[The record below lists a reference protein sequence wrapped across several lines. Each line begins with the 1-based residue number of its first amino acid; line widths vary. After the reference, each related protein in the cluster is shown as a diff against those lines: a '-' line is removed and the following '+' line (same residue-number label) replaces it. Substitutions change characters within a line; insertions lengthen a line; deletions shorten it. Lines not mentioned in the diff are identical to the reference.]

1 MTVEQIEIYRNPE
14 ALARAAA
21 DRFARMAN
29 VALKAA
35 GIFTVALSGGNTPKT
50 LYSLLGEDPGYRRK
64 LPWDKIFFFFG
75 DEGHVPPDHAESN
88 FRLAQEALFS
98 KIAIP
103 AGNIHRVPVEK
114 GNAAEASSYYER
126 DLKKFFGARDLVTG
140 GAPVFDLIFL
150 GTGPDGHT
158 ASLFP
163 GSAALNETGKWVT
176 ENWVEKLESF
186 RITVTYPVLNNAVLL
201 IVLVTGADKA
211 PIIENV
217 LEKQSNSQLYP
228 IQGVMPRF
236 GPKLWL
242 LDEAAASRLSSRTRN
257 GS

>member
-1 MTVEQIEIYRNPE
+1 
-14 ALARAAA
+14 
-21 DRFARMAN
+21 MAN
-29 VALKAA
+29 AALKAA
-35 GIFTVALSGGNTPKT
+35 GIFTVALSGGNTPKA
-50 LYSLLGEDPGYRRK
+50 LYSLLGEDPDYRKK
-64 LPWDKIFFFFG
+64 LPWDKTFFFFG
-75 DEGHVPPDHAESN
+75 DERHVPPDHAESN

-103 AGNIHRVPVEK
+103 AGNIHRIPAENS
-114 GNAAEASSYYER
+114 NAAEASSYYER
-126 DLKKFFGARDLVTG
+126 DLRRFFGERDLVTG

-150 GTGPDGHT
+150 GAGPDGHT

-176 ENWVEKLESF
+176 ENWVEELKSY

-201 IVLVTGADKA
+201 IVLVAGVEKA

-217 LEKQSNSQLYP
+217 LEKQSNSRLYP
-228 IQGVMPRF
+228 IQGIMPRF

-242 LDEAAASRLSSRTRN
+242 LDEAAASRLSSRVRN

>member
-1 MTVEQIEIYRNPE
+1 MEQIEIYRNPE
-14 ALARAAA
+14 VLARAAA
-21 DRFARMAN
+21 DRFRRVAN
-29 VALKAA
+29 AALKAA
-35 GIFTVALSGGNTPKT
+35 GIFTVALSGGNTPKA
-50 LYSLLGEDPGYRRK
+50 LYSLLGEDPDYRKK
-64 LPWDKIFFFFG
+64 LPWDKTFFFFG
-75 DEGHVPPDHAESN
+75 DERHVPPDHAESN

-103 AGNIHRVPVEK
+103 AGNIHRIPAENS
-114 GNAAEASSYYER
+114 NAVEASSYYER
-126 DLKKFFGARDLVTG
+126 DLRRFFGERDLVTG

-176 ENWVEKLESF
+176 ENWVEEFKSY

-201 IVLVTGADKA
+201 IVLVAGAEKA

-217 LEKQSNSQLYP
+217 LEKQSNSRLYP

-242 LDEAAASRLSSRTRN
+242 LDEAAASRLTSRVRN

>member
-21 DRFARMAN
+21 DRFRRVAN
-29 VALKAA
+29 AALKAA
-35 GIFTVALSGGNTPKT
+35 GIFTVALSGGNTPKA
-50 LYSLLGEDPGYRRK
+50 LYSLLGEDPDCRKK

-75 DEGHVPPDHAESN
+75 DERHVPPDHAESN

-103 AGNIHRVPVEK
+103 AGNIHRIRAENS
-114 GNAAEASSYYER
+114 NAAEASSYYER
-126 DLKKFFGARDLVTG
+126 DLRRFFGERDLVTG

-176 ENWVEKLESF
+176 ENWVEEFKSY

-201 IVLVTGADKA
+201 IVLVAGADKA

-228 IQGVMPRF
+228 IQRVMPRF

-242 LDEAAASRLSSRTRN
+242 LDEAAAGRLSSRVRN

>member
-1 MTVEQIEIYRNPE
+1 MEQIEIYWNPE

-21 DRFARMAN
+21 DRFRRVAN
-29 VALKAA
+29 AALKAA
-35 GIFTVALSGGNTPKT
+35 GIFTVALSGGNTPKA
-50 LYSLLGEDPGYRRK
+50 LYSLLGEDPDYRKK
-64 LPWDKIFFFFG
+64 LPWDKTFFFFG
-75 DEGHVPPDHAESN
+75 DERHVPPDHAESN

-103 AGNIHRVPVEK
+103 AGNIHRIPAENS
-114 GNAAEASSYYER
+114 NAAEASSYYER
-126 DLKKFFGARDLVTG
+126 DLRSFFGERDLVTG

-163 GSAALNETGKWVT
+163 GSAALNETGKWVA
-176 ENWVEKLESF
+176 ENWVEEFKSY

-201 IVLVTGADKA
+201 IVLVAGVEKA

-217 LEKQSNSQLYP
+217 LEKQSNSRLYP

-242 LDEAAASRLSSRTRN
+242 LDEAAASRLSSRVRN

>member
-14 ALARAAA
+14 VLARAAA
-21 DRFARMAN
+21 DRFRRVAN
-29 VALKAA
+29 AALKAA
-35 GIFTVALSGGNTPKT
+35 GIFTVALSGGHTPKA
-50 LYSLLGEDPGYRRK
+50 LYSLLGEDPDYRKK

-75 DEGHVPPDHAESN
+75 DERHVPPDHAESN

-103 AGNIHRVPVEK
+103 AGNIHRIPAENS
-114 GNAAEASSYYER
+114 NAAEASSYYER
-126 DLKKFFGARDLVTG
+126 DLRRFFGERDLVTG
-140 GAPVFDLIFL
+140 GAPV
-150 GTGPDGHT
+150 
-158 ASLFP
+158 
-163 GSAALNETGKWVT
+163 
-176 ENWVEKLESF
+176 
-186 RITVTYPVLNNAVLL
+186 LL
-201 IVLVTGADKA
+201 IVLVAGADKA

-228 IQGVMPRF
+228 IQRVMPRF

-242 LDEAAASRLSSRTRN
+242 LDEAAAGRLSSRVRN

>member
-1 MTVEQIEIYRNPE
+1 MEQIEIYRNPE

-21 DRFARMAN
+21 DRFRRVAN
-29 VALKAA
+29 AALKAA
-35 GIFTVALSGGNTPKT
+35 GIFTVALSGGNTPKAF
-50 LYSLLGEDPGYRRK
+50 YSFLGEDPDYRKK
-64 LPWDKIFFFFG
+64 LPWDKTFFFFG
-75 DEGHVPPDHAESN
+75 DERHVPPDHAESN

-98 KIAIP
+98 KITIP
-103 AGNIHRVPVEK
+103 AGNIHRIPAENS
-114 GNAAEASSYYER
+114 NAAEASSFYER
-126 DLKKFFGARDLVTG
+126 DLRSFFGERDLVTG

-176 ENWVEKLESF
+176 ENWVEEFKSY
-186 RITVTYPVLNNAVLL
+186 RITLTYPVLNNAVLL
-201 IVLVTGADKA
+201 IVLVAGVEKA

-217 LEKQSNSQLYP
+217 LEKQSNSRLYP

-242 LDEAAASRLSSRTRN
+242 LDEAAASRLSSRVRN

>member
-21 DRFARMAN
+21 DRFRRVAN
-29 VALKAA
+29 AALKAA
-35 GIFTVALSGGNTPKT
+35 GIFTVALSGGNTPKA
-50 LYSLLGEDPGYRRK
+50 LYSLLGEDPDYRKK
-64 LPWDKIFFFFG
+64 LPWDKTFFFFG
-75 DEGHVPPDHAESN
+75 DERHVPPDHAESN

-103 AGNIHRVPVEK
+103 AGNIHRILAENS
-114 GNAAEASSYYER
+114 NAAEASSYYER
-126 DLKKFFGARDLVTG
+126 DLRSFFGERDLVTG
-140 GAPVFDLIFL
+140 GAPVFDLILL

-176 ENWVEKLESF
+176 ENWVEELKSY

-201 IVLVTGADKA
+201 IVLVAGVEKA

-217 LEKQSNSQLYP
+217 LEKQSNSRLYP

-242 LDEAAASRLSSRTRN
+242 LDEAAASRLSSRVRN

>member
-21 DRFARMAN
+21 DRFRRVAN
-29 VALKAA
+29 AALKAA
-35 GIFTVALSGGNTPKT
+35 GIFTVALSGGNTLKA
-50 LYSLLGEDPGYRRK
+50 LYSLLGEDPDYRKK
-64 LPWDKIFFFFG
+64 LPWDKTFFFFG
-75 DEGHVPPDHAESN
+75 DERHVPPDHAESN

-103 AGNIHRVPVEK
+103 AGNIHRILAENS
-114 GNAAEASSYYER
+114 NAAEASSYYER
-126 DLKKFFGARDLVTG
+126 DLRSFFGERDLVTG

-176 ENWVEKLESF
+176 ENWVEELKSY

-201 IVLVTGADKA
+201 IVLVAGVEKA

-217 LEKQSNSQLYP
+217 LEKQSNSRLYP

-242 LDEAAASRLSSRTRN
+242 LDEAAASRLSSRVRN